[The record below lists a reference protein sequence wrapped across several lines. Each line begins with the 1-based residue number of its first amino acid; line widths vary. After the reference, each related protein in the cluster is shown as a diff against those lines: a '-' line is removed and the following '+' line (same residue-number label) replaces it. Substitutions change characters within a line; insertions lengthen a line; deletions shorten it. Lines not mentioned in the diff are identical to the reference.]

1 MRTEWERSTFKRAAT
16 ARATRAREQGEDP
29 KAALEPLFHKELAA
43 HPDEEDLLLE
53 LWDQLISR
61 QVL

>member
-1 MRTEWERSTFKRAAT
+1 MRTEWERSEFKRAAT
-16 ARATRAREQGEDP
+16 ARAARAREQGDDL
-29 KAALEPLFHKELAA
+29 KTALEPLFHTELAA

-53 LWDQLISR
+53 LWDELISR

>member
-1 MRTEWERSTFKRAAT
+1 M

>member
-16 ARATRAREQGEDP
+16 ARAMRAREQGEDP
-29 KAALEPLFHKELAA
+29 KAALEPLFHTERAA

-53 LWDQLISR
+53 LWDQLTGR
-61 QVL
+61 QMV